1 MGSQHIAQAR
11 AAIQRS
17 RRRAQ
22 IAEADADASGELLD
36 VLLDLVADRVID
48 GMRDRG
54 WIEFHH
60 ERPSAT
66 TNPQR
71 SPEKTATATPTSD
84 LGYTS

>member
-22 IAEADADASGELLD
+22 IAEADAEASGELLD

-60 ERPSAT
+60 ERPT
-66 TNPQR
+66 TTTPQR
-71 SPEKTATATPTSD
+71 SPEETATATPTSGP
-84 LGYTS
+84 GYTS